1 MGEGRVPAKQA
12 GAAGITKERLD
23 MDSGG
28 FNWTLL
34 TIVGPA
40 LLAIVILWALLKNRG
55 TSRAELDRTEQA
67 THNLYKEEEA
77 ERRSESDKEH

>member
-1 MGEGRVPAKQA
+1 
-12 GAAGITKERLD
+12 

-40 LLAIVILWALLKNRG
+40 LLAVVILWALLKNRG
-55 TSRAELDRTEQA
+55 TSRAEHDLSAVVGHGQREVA
-67 THNLYKEEEA
+67 PEA
-77 ERRSESDKEH
+77 DADPRDDHDLALQQR